1 MPILINYASLLN
13 YDINP
18 DLKFLYMSTIKTM
31 AETNSKEIPE
41 GNPDQSKNECPHVT
55 ISLKAKPASEEID
68 ELSILEPDPDVFQ
81 SLYQEQQVLGS
92 KLSALRMAYKANI
105 ISQMREVPEINE
117 NSRKIVES
125 LNHEAETF
133 LLTSKNEL
141 KAKKNS
147 KSSRKCKKT
156 GKNDK
161 KVKRNKKKQGK
172 KLNRNKYDSILNNPM
187 SPELFKHSKSL
198 EFLDLPSPQ
207 SPSSP
212 KSVIDR
218 TQYWKEERDKRV
230 ADKKR
235 EKEIHDMLECTF
247 TPHLYS
253 KTEVN
258 DTGSVITK
266 SKTRLSFRPFSPLS
280 SVSFKQEYPSRVDL
294 FSCAYSQISPVSV
307 KVVYESGYNHKEF
320 VAKAKPMACYQMD
333 NSDDSF

>member
-1 MPILINYASLLN
+1 
-13 YDINP
+13 
-18 DLKFLYMSTIKTM
+18 M
-31 AETNSKEIPE
+31 AETKSKEVPE
-41 GNPDQSKNECPHVT
+41 ENPDQSINECPHIT

-68 ELSILEPDPDVFQ
+68 ELSIPDHDPDIFQ
-81 SLYQEQQVLGS
+81 SLYHEQQVLGS
-92 KLSALRMAYKANI
+92 KLSALRMAHKANI

-125 LNHEAETF
+125 LNHEAENF
-133 LLTSKNEL
+133 LLASKNDL
-141 KAKKNS
+141 NAKQNS
-147 KSSRKCKKT
+147 KSGKTCKKT
-156 GKNDK
+156 GKSEK
-161 KVKRNKKKQGK
+161 KGKKNKKKQGK
-172 KLNRNKYDSILNNPM
+172 KQKRNKYDSILNNPM

-198 EFLDLPSPQ
+198 ELLDLPSPK
-207 SPSSP
+207 SPGSP

-218 TQYWKEERDKRV
+218 TQYWKEERDKRL

-266 SKTRLSFRPFSPLS
+266 SKTRLSLRPFSPLS
-280 SVSFKQEYPSRVDL
+280 SVSFKQEYPSKVDL